1 MSSLRRA
8 DAQFASARYADAIPH
23 FEAALAQSKRGDGTT
38 PSAATASI
46 LRKLGVCCCELG
58 NYATAIVN
66 LKGAL
71 AIESINPLDRI
82 AASDVLTGVYRVSS
96 QLPLAL
102 AQGHETV
109 RLVEAAFSAGD
120 ISSDQHK
127 RYKADS
133 FVTLGTVY
141 LAVGRP
147 SDALLN
153 FEPAVELFESM
164 GDRVGLVEALTKMCE
179 AQREQGQLELS
190 LATARRAESM
200 SPNDNDVMSSLG
212 STLWKMGRFEEALVY
227 RRREME
233 SDIKQYGKRSRNVA
247 ASMMNLG
254 NCLIDAGQRDE
265 GISTLRRVVTC

>member
-1 MSSLRRA
+1 MSSLHRA
-8 DAQFASARYADAIPH
+8 ETLFASGRYADAIPH
-23 FEAALAQSKRGDGTT
+23 FEAALAQSKRGDGAT

-46 LRKLGVCCCELG
+46 LRKLGVCCCELE
-58 NYATAIVN
+58 NDAAAIVH

-71 AIESINPLDRI
+71 AIESIKLVDCI
-82 AASDVLTGVYRVSS
+82 AASDALTGSYCLTS
-96 QLPLAL
+96 QLSLAL

-109 RLVEAAFSAGD
+109 RLVEAALSAGD

-127 RYKADS
+127 WYKARS
-133 FVTLGTVY
+133 FVNLSFVY
-141 LAVGRP
+141 KAMGRP

-153 FEPAVELFESM
+153 LELAVELLESV

-200 SPNDNDVMSSLG
+200 SPNDNDIMNCIG
-212 STLWKMGRFEEALVY
+212 NTLWNMGRFEEALVY
-227 RRREME
+227 QRRETE

-254 NCLIDAGQRDE
+254 NCLYDAGSATKAFRH
-265 GISTLRRVVTC
+265 